1 MPCSG
6 AALRPDW
13 WGTPGR
19 GDPGRLHT
27 RNHIGMVLF
36 SQPSGEPVDMDARKP
51 LAPSGAPRPQA
62 GLALGDVWAMLERQD
77 GVVGRGLWLETQTR
91 EQGSYE
97 LLKT

>member
-1 MPCSG
+1 MPCSE

-13 WGTPGR
+13 WGTHGR

-27 RNHIGMVLF
+27 RNHIGIVLF

-51 LAPSGAPRPQA
+51 LAPWGDPRPQV

-77 GVVGRGLWLETQTR
+77 GRGLWLETQTR

-97 LLKT
+97 LLKK